1 MPPVL
6 EPSQVRPRQRRR
18 KGTWVQ
24 RIAVSFVRLV
34 ILALIVGIGGGGY
47 YMAKRGFGRQWRY
60 RVVEELRKHGVEANI
75 GRLTLDPFRGL
86 IAKNV
91 RIFDYKNRENILAL
105 ISEISLDINYAALIH
120 HEPFLNALDVR
131 DAQII
136 LPFKTADEK
145 GDRVVLTNLRAHV
158 YFPPEQI
165 YVSQAQGI
173 FCGIRISA
181 TGQLI
186 KRENYQPSPALS
198 AEEWQRRLLIAQ
210 RVVNEL
216 QKLRF
221 PGAPPSLQIKFS
233 GDVAEIEKA
242 HVEATLRGDRLQR
255 SGYEMTDL
263 SAAAEWNN
271 QQLNI
276 AHCEWSDAMGSFAGR
291 ANWNV
296 QGSRVICQARSS
308 LDLRA
313 FLGAFSLD
321 EPLAGIEFQAPPAV
335 EVSGSVNFGSD
346 RFRPDIIGHVA
357 FGRFTYKKA
366 PFSDLTADFSWDGE
380 RTLVRDLRLRHQS
393 GQIRADLLDAPADF
407 RLNFESTIV
416 PEALRGIAPPEMNE
430 FLRQWEW
437 QRPPAIRLA
446 IRGQNHNPGT
456 WKGDGTVI
464 LGRSRF
470 RGTWMNSADTKVH
483 FADGALTCEDLH
495 VTRSEGSGT
504 GSFTYDFKNHEVRIS
519 NIKSSLNPAEVIFWI
534 DPKIWN
540 TVVPYKFRRPPS
552 VTANGLYQFRG
563 GKNTRLE
570 VKVDGTN
577 GMDYVFLGKTLP
589 FDRIS
594 ARLLFTNDRLQIN
607 DLRGALLSGALRGN
621 ADISLAKNDPR
632 YRANIS
638 VSEINFPLLTDLY
651 YNYKTALGLLNGTYD
666 FTGLGSDPRT
676 MRGRGKVEVTNG
688 DVFAIPI
695 FGPLSGILN
704 RILPG
709 SGYSI
714 AHQATANFKVDEGI
728 IRTDDFDADGT
739 LFSMLG
745 HGNIHFLDDKLD
757 FNVRLNMKGP
767 GVVLT
772 PVYKLLE
779 YAGTGSLKKPDWRPA
794 VLKSQ

>member
-1 MPPVL
+1 M
-6 EPSQVRPRQRRR
+6 
-18 KGTWVQ
+18 
-24 RIAVSFVRLV
+24 
-34 ILALIVGIGGGGY
+34 ILAVIVGIGGGGY

-86 IAKNV
+86 VAKNV

-105 ISEISLDINYAALIH
+105 ISEVSLDINYAALIH

-145 GDRVVLTNLRAHV
+145 GDRAVLTNLRAHV

-165 YVSQAQGI
+165 YVSQAEGI

-198 AEEWQRRLLIAQ
+198 AEEWQKRLLIAQ

-216 QKLRF
+216 QKFRF

-255 SGYEMTDL
+255 GDYEMTNL

-276 AHCEWSDAMGSFAGR
+276 AHCEWNDGMGSFAGR

-296 QGSRVICQARSS
+296 QRSSANCQARSS
-308 LDLRA
+308 LDLKA
-313 FLGAFSLD
+313 FLGAFGLR
-321 EPLAGIEFQAPPAV
+321 EPLAGIEFQAPPAI

-346 RFRPDIIGHVA
+346 RFRPDIIGRVA
-357 FGRFTYKKA
+357 FGRFAYKKV

-380 RTLVRDLRLRHQS
+380 RTLVRDLRLRHQT
-393 GQIRADLLDAPADF
+393 GQLRADVLDAPSDF
-407 RLNFESTIV
+407 RLNIESTIV
-416 PEALRGIAPPEMNE
+416 PEAARGIASPEVND

-437 QRPPAIRLA
+437 QRSPAVRLA
-446 IRGQNHNPGT
+446 IRGQDHNPGT
-456 WKGDGTVI
+456 WKGDGTLI

-470 RGTWMNSADTKVH
+470 RGTWMNSADTKIH
-483 FADGALTCEDLH
+483 FVDGALTCDDLH
-495 VTRSEGSGT
+495 VTRNEGSGT
-504 GSFTYDFKNHEVRIS
+504 GSFTYDFKKHEIRIS

-534 DPKIWN
+534 DPKVWN

-552 VTANGLYQFRG
+552 VTANGLYQFHG

-570 VKVDGTN
+570 VKVDGAN

-594 ARLLFTNDRLQIN
+594 ARLLFTNDRLQITE
-607 DLRGALLSGALRGN
+607 LRGGLLSGTLRGN

-632 YRANIS
+632 YKANIS
-638 VSEINFPLLTDLY
+638 VNEINFPLLTDLY
-651 YNYKTALGLLNGTYD
+651 YNYKTALGLLNGAYD
-666 FTGLGSDPRT
+666 FSGIGSDPRT
-676 MRGRGKVEVTNG
+676 MRGHGKVEVTNG

-714 AHQATANFKVDEGI
+714 AHKATASFKVDEGI

-739 LFSMLG
+739 LFGMLG
-745 HGNIHFLDDKLD
+745 HGDIRFLDDKLD

-772 PVYKLLE
+772 PMYKLFE

-794 VLKSQ
+794 VLKVQ